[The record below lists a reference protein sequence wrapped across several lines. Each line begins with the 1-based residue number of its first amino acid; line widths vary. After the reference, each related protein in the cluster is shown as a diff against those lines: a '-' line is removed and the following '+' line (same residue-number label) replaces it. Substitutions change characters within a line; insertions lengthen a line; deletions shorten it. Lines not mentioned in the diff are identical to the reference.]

1 MRPPTLKI
9 VRGASAASGK
19 IRVLAVDDSVVIR
32 HLLRE
37 ALQQDPDIEFVG
49 AAANGVAALA
59 RIPVLKPDVVTLD
72 IEMPEMDGL
81 ETLRHIR
88 KLYPRLRTIMFST
101 LTSTGAGATFEALSA
116 GADDYVTKASNA
128 GSLDRSLSSLRAEL
142 IPKVKQFFALP
153 GAAPAAAGT
162 PQIKPPA
169 QARASQIS
177 RPQVVAIG
185 ISTGG
190 PQALS
195 NLLPKLPSKFPLP
208 ILIVQHMP
216 PMFTRLLADRL
227 RSAGPLHVEEAADG
241 TVITPGR
248 VYIAPGDYHL
258 RVRRAGSS
266 IAAVLDHGPQENSCR
281 PAADVLFRSVAES
294 YGGDV
299 LCVVMTGMGSDGLR
313 GAQKLKAA
321 GAQVLVQDEASSVVW
336 GMPGA
341 VAEAG
346 IADQIVPLDQL
357 AGEIARRAMR

>member
-1 MRPPTLKI
+1 MRTSPLKI
-9 VRGASAASGK
+9 VRGALAANGK

-37 ALQQDPDIEFVG
+37 ALQQDPDIDFVG
-49 AAANGVAALA
+49 AEANGVAALA

-101 LTSTGAGATFEALSA
+101 LTSTGAAATFEALSA

-128 GSLDRSLSSLRAEL
+128 GSLDRSLNSLRAEL

-153 GAAPAAAGT
+153 DAAPA
-162 PQIKPPA
+162 PPHFNPPA
-169 QARASQIS
+169 LTPVRKRQTS

-195 NLLPKLPSKFPLP
+195 SLLPKLPSNFPLP

-241 TVITPGR
+241 AVITPGR

-258 RVRRAGSS
+258 RIRRAGASFV
-266 IAAVLDHGPQENSCR
+266 AVLDRGPHENSCR
-281 PAADVLFRSVAES
+281 PAVDVLFRSVAEG
-294 YGGDV
+294 YGGDA

-313 GAQKLKAA
+313 GAQGLKAA
-321 GAQVLVQDEASSVVW
+321 GAQVLIQDEASSVVW
-336 GMPGA
+336 GMPGS
-341 VAEAG
+341 VAAAG
-346 IADQIVPLDQL
+346 IADKIVPLDQL
-357 AGEIARRAMR
+357 AAEIARRAMG